1 MADSEEV
8 AALKAKVKQLQET
21 LSKVG
26 QKTVKVS
33 QKEKN
38 AEKAT
43 SGGKGEATGGG
54 AGGGKQP
61 SDAGANAGQ
70 ASHGK
75 GGKDAGANQ
84 ASASQ
89 GGGKHT
95 AAEKGR
101 LTFFDHLP
109 VMKNIDFVSSV
120 DGDKSLHPSI
130 LQLGSMYRFG
140 LIRED
145 DDRVTA
151 LLTAFC
157 HVIRDYKTP
166 AQKSLSW
173 DLDKYIRV
181 QVQFLVDNRPLC
193 VGMGNLIKLL
203 RHEISQSSPE
213 SNEADAKALIISRLH
228 NFFEDR
234 ILYAQESIGALVAEV
249 VRHDDVI
256 LTFGSSPLLRK
267 VLLAAAVAE
276 KNFRL
281 IVVDSRSLNDGL
293 ATLRVLS
300 PHVPCVYT
308 PLSGAANMMKEAT
321 KVLLGASALFSNGS
335 MQAPC
340 GSAVI
345 ASLAKAQAVPV
356 IAVCESYKFAEKVQ
370 LDSIVSNELGSAR
383 EICVPVPHEVK
394 EAFADE
400 GSSSRGNGS
409 GSGGGSAAKLSQTAP
424 QLNCEYLGGAH
435 KADPKLPFQVLNPRY
450 DLTPIE
456 NISAVATETGLI
468 PPTSVP
474 VLIRELRE
482 DGGGAQ

>member
-1 MADSEEV
+1 MSDSEEV
-8 AALKAKVKQLQET
+8 TALKAKVKQLQET

-38 AEKAT
+38 AQA
-43 SGGKGEATGGG
+43 SQGKGDATGGG
-54 AGGGKQP
+54 TGGKQT
-61 SDAGANAGQ
+61 SNKQGEKGEKNEGAIVVQ

-75 GGKDAGANQ
+75 GRDAGANANQ
-84 ASASQ
+84 AYQGKEISAK
-89 GGGKHT
+89 GK
-95 AAEKGR
+95 

-109 VMKNIDFVSSV
+109 VTKNIDFVSSV

-157 HVIRDYKTP
+157 HVINDYKTP
-166 AQKSLSW
+166 PNKSLSW

-181 QVQFLVDNRPLC
+181 QVQFLVDSRPLC
-193 VGMGNLIKLL
+193 VGMGNLIKQL
-203 RHEISQSSPE
+203 RHEISQSPPD
-213 SNEADAKALIISRLH
+213 SNEADAKAMIISRLYS
-228 NFFEDR
+228 FFEDR
-234 ILYAQESIGALVAEV
+234 ILYAQESIGALTAEV
-249 VRHDDVI
+249 VHHDDVI
-256 LTFGSSPLLRK
+256 LTFGSGPLLRK

-281 IVVDSRSLNDGL
+281 IVVDSRPLNDGL
-293 ATLRVLS
+293 GTLRVLS

-308 PLSGAANMMKEAT
+308 PFSGAANMMKEAT
-321 KVLLGASALFSNGS
+321 RVLLGASAFFSNGS

-345 ASLAKAQAVPV
+345 ASLAKEQAVPV
-356 IAVCESYKFAEKVQ
+356 IAVCESYKFAERVQ

-383 EICVPVPHEVK
+383 EICVPVPDEVK
-394 EAFADE
+394 EVLADE
-400 GSSSRGNGS
+400 NSDSGTGPGNAG
-409 GSGGGSAAKLSQTAP
+409 KLPRTAP
-424 QLNCEYLGGAH
+424 QLSCEYLGGGL

-482 DGGGAQ
+482 EGSGGR